1 MTQYAV
7 CELPGFDGSAALS
20 LERRSLV
27 LIEGG
32 RGRSQRDGRRERER
46 ANARHGLTSAQSLR
60 FMVVCGLAVVALLV
74 ASMVS
79 DALVAQSVAHALSDA
94 PRESIVVSEG
104 DSLWEI
110 AQERCGSLDV
120 RDVVSWIIEENS
132 LPGASVDAGS
142 VLVVPELGSLG

>member
-7 CELPGFDGSAALS
+7 CGLPGFDGSAALS
-20 LERRSLV
+20 LEGRSLV

-32 RGRSQRDGRRERER
+32 RGCSQREGRRER
-46 ANARHGLTSAQSLR
+46 ANARHGLTPAQSLR

-79 DALVAQSVAHALSDA
+79 DALVAQSVARALSDA

-104 DSLWEI
+104 ESLWEI
-110 AQERCGSLDV
+110 AQDRCGSLDV

-142 VLVVPELGSLG
+142 VLVVPEPGSLG